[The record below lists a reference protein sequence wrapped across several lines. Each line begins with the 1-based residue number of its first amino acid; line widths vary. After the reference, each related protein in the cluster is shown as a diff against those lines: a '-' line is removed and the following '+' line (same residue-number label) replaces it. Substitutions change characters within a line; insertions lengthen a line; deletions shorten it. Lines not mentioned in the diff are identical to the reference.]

1 MITKTILEKTI
12 NWTPFLWLLNENYG
26 KTNKVF
32 VNSFRKL
39 KTRSAENFSS
49 CFYNILFCHKDFL
62 GKYGYFHDFHT
73 LWKTVVRV
81 IVFRSHSDDGRI
93 LRESEESDNSA
104 VTGHKQIK
112 YLQRQLIISVIG
124 FTADLTMAINWAP
137 PGILW
142 SQKLSIG
149 TVGFLG
155 TISSLCELYKY
166 FNRIS

>member
-1 MITKTILEKTI
+1 MISTHCEK
-12 NWTPFLWLLNENYG
+12 LL
-26 KTNKVF
+26 
-32 VNSFRKL
+32 L
-39 KTRSAENFSS
+39 
-49 CFYNILFCHKDFL
+49 C
-62 GKYGYFHDFHT
+62 
-73 LWKTVVRV
+73 V

-166 FNRIS
+166 FNRMIS

>member
-1 MITKTILEKTI
+1 MTTKTIFEETI
-12 NWTPFLWLLNENYG
+12 WTPFLWLLNENYG

-32 VNSFRKL
+32 ANSFGSYKL
-39 KTRSAENFSS
+39 GQQKILIYFFT
-49 CFYNILFCHKDFL
+49 ILFCYKDCL

-73 LWKTVVRV
+73 LWKTVVCV

-166 FNRIS
+166 FNRIIS

>member
-1 MITKTILEKTI
+1 MKTMVRPTKCSQIVSEVK
-12 NWTPFLWLLNENYG
+12 NSVSKKFLIYFF
-26 KTNKVF
+26 T
-32 VNSFRKL
+32 
-39 KTRSAENFSS
+39 
-49 CFYNILFCHKDFL
+49 ILFCYKDCL

-73 LWKTVVRV
+73 LWKTVVCV

-137 PGILW
+137 AGILW

-166 FNRIS
+166 FNRIISWPNVQGWWTIIVTHW